1 MENGQSRLQQVQKDV
16 DDVKVIMLD
25 NLNKATEREGKLG
38 DLEDRA
44 DVLLQES
51 QKFHKTTVKVK
62 QKKRRENMKWKLIMG
77 GVIAVVIIVLIII
90 LAIFLSGSNGNST

>member
-16 DDVKVIMLD
+16 EDVKVIMLD
-25 NLNKATEREGKLG
+25 NLNKASEREGKLG

-62 QKKRRENMKWKLIMG
+62 QKKRWENMKWKLIMG
-77 GVIAVVIIVLIII
+77 GVSAVVIIVLIII
-90 LAIFLSGSNGNST
+90 LAISFSLGNS

>member
-1 MENGQSRLQQVQKDV
+1 MQENGQSRLQQVQKDV

-44 DVLLQES
+44 DVLLQEVKLV
-51 QKFHKTTVKVK
+51 QKSRHFIFISYGILYVEYVLNSADVLTYFHLEK
-62 QKKRRENMKWKLIMG
+62 QQSMST
-77 GVIAVVIIVLIII
+77 
-90 LAIFLSGSNGNST
+90 LS